1 MPDKKPLSAPLT
13 ERPSLEGFPLELRGA
28 GKDDVLK
35 LAHRFSVDFLRLQF
49 TDILGV
55 NKNVEVPRSQFEK
68 ALDGEIMFD
77 GSSIE
82 GFVRIEE
89 SDMLLKPDLHTF
101 RILPYDDEGRRVA
114 RLLCD
119 IYTPDEHPF
128 VGCPRTTLK
137 RQVERARKLGF
148 AMMAGCEAEF
158 FVFEKAA
165 DGSPTTV
172 THDSGAYFDLGPVDR
187 GEEIRRVIVEQ
198 LVDMGF
204 EVEAAHHEVA
214 TGQHEIDFRYADA
227 LTTADNLTTFKF
239 VVRNVA
245 NRYGYIASFMPKPI
259 QGINGSGMHTHQ
271 SLFRGK
277 ENAFYDPKGEYQLSK
292 VALSYI
298 EGLLQHARGFCAITN
313 PLINSDKRLVPNYEA
328 PTNVAWSTRNRSPLV
343 RIPDRRGLGTRCE
356 LRMPDP
362 ACNPYLALTVQLAAG
377 LDGVVQKLEAREAV
391 NRNIFRMSFRDRR
404 KYRIDELPRDL
415 HEALELFE
423 KDPVIKEALGE
434 HLTERF
440 LEAKREEVLQ
450 YNLHVSRWEIE
461 NDLGRY

>member
-1 MPDKKPLSAPLT
+1 MQPRPPLT
-13 ERPSLEGFPLELRGA
+13 DFPRDLRGT
-28 GKDDVLK
+28 GKADVLA
-35 LAHRFSVDFLRLQF
+35 LATRFGVDFLRLQF

-55 NKNVEVPRSQFEK
+55 NKNVEVPRSQFAK

-89 SDMLLKPDLHTF
+89 SDMLLKPDHQTF
-101 RILPYDDEGRRVA
+101 RVLPYDDEGGRVA

-119 IYTPDEHPF
+119 IYTPDEQPF
-128 VGCPRTTLK
+128 AGCPRLTLK
-137 RQVERARKLGF
+137 RQLDRARKLGY

-158 FVFEKAA
+158 FLFEKGA
-165 DGSPTTV
+165 DGAVSTV
-172 THDSGAYFDLGPVDR
+172 THDAGSYFDLTPLDR
-187 GEEIRRVIVEQ
+187 GEEIRRIIVEN
-198 LVDMGF
+198 LELMGF

-214 TGQHEIDFRYADA
+214 PGQHEVDFKYADA
-227 LTTADNLTTFKF
+227 LVTADNITTFRF
-239 VVRNVA
+239 IVRDVA
-245 NRYGYIASFMPKPI
+245 NRSGFLASFMPKPI
-259 QGINGSGMHTHQ
+259 QGQNGSGMHTHQ
-271 SLFRGK
+271 SLFKG
-277 ENAFYDPKGEYQLSK
+277 EANAFHDPKAEFQLSK

-313 PLINSDKRLVPNYEA
+313 PLVNSYKRLVPGYEA
-328 PTNVAWSTRNRSPLV
+328 PVNVAWSMRNRSPLV

-362 ACNPYLALTVQLAAG
+362 SANPYLALAVQLAAG
-377 LDGVVQKLEAREAV
+377 LDGVEKKLEAREPV
-391 NRNIFRMSFRDRR
+391 NRNIFTMSYRDRR

-415 HEALELFE
+415 HEALVEFE
-423 KDPVIKEALGE
+423 KDAVITAALGP

-450 YNLHVSRWEIE
+450 YNLQVSRWET
-461 NDLGRY
+461 DQYLGRY

>member
-1 MPDKKPLSAPLT
+1 MAQAKQRSGSAA
-13 ERPSLEGFPLELRGA
+13 ERPSLASFPTELTGA
-28 GKDDVLK
+28 SKEDILGLTRK
-35 LAHRFSVDFLRLQF
+35 FGVDFLRLQF
-49 TDILGV
+49 TDILGI

-89 SDMLLKPDLHTF
+89 SDMLLKPDLETF
-101 RILPYDDEGRRVA
+101 RILPYEDEGGRVA
-114 RLLCD
+114 RFLCD
-119 IYTPDEHPF
+119 IYTPDEEPF
-128 VGCPRTTLK
+128 VGCPRMTLK
-137 RQVERARKLGF
+137 RQLARARKLGF
-148 AMMAGCEAEF
+148 SMMAGCEAEF
-158 FVFEKAA
+158 FLFEKSP
-165 DGSPTTV
+165 DGSITAT
-172 THDSGAYFDLGPVDR
+172 THDSAGYFDLGPVDK

-198 LVDMGF
+198 LMEMGF

-214 TGQHEIDFRYADA
+214 PGQHEIDFKYADA

-245 NRYGYIASFMPKPI
+245 SRFGFIASFMPKPI
-259 QGINGSGMHTHQ
+259 EGINGSGMHTHQ

-277 ENAFYDPKGEYQLSK
+277 ENAFYDPKAENKLSK

-313 PLINSDKRLVPNYEA
+313 PLINSYKRLVPGYEA
-328 PTNVAWSTRNRSPLV
+328 PVNVAWSLRNRSPLV

-362 ACNPYLALTVQLAAG
+362 SCNPYLALTVQLAAG
-377 LDGVVQKLEAREAV
+377 LDGIERKLKAREPV
-391 NRNIFRMSFRDRR
+391 SRNIFTMSYRDRR

-415 HEALELFE
+415 FEALESFE
-423 KDPVIKEALGE
+423 KDEVVTGALGE
-434 HLTERF
+434 HLAERF
-440 LEAKREEVLQ
+440 LEAKRNEILQ
-450 YNLHVSRWEIE
+450 YNLHVSRWEID
-461 NDLGRY
+461 NYLARY